1 MSKEEKRAPEVR
13 FEGFHDDWK
22 QRKLTN
28 LVSVIKSYPLSR
40 SVETEKNTGVRYI
53 HYGDIHTKRA
63 DKITSKSN
71 IPNINVGDYKY
82 LEKDD
87 LALADASEDY
97 QGIAMPSVI
106 VEKTPF
112 RIVAGLHTIALR
124 PKTIEPL
131 YLYYLIHSSTFRKYG
146 YKVGTGMKVFGIS
159 KNNILKFE
167 TLFPCIEEQTK
178 ISSLLNKIDDTI
190 ALHQRKLDKLQELK
204 KAALQS
210 LFPQKEETEPKVRFT
225 NFDEPWKHC
234 NLGELVIIRSGFTG
248 DAALNEGKYFL
259 TRIETIA
266 SGEINFERVG
276 YTNNKPDNKYL
287 LTAGDILYSNI
298 NSLSQIGKVA
308 QYQSRQPLYHG
319 INLLRL
325 TAKDVIDSR
334 FLIQALRTNDKKVW
348 AMSHANPAVNQAS
361 INQTELAKQT
371 FVLPNKNEQREIGK
385 FLSDLDDVIT
395 LYHKKLENLHEL
407 KKSFLQ
413 KMFI

>member
-1 MSKEEKRAPEVR
+1 M
-13 FEGFHDDWK
+13 DWK
-22 QRKLTN
+22 QRKLGEISEK
-28 LVSVIKSYPLSR
+28 V
-40 SVETEKNTGVRYI
+40 TEKNKDREFTETLTNSAEYGIVSQSDFFDKKISNSKNIDNYYIVQNNDFIYNPRISNFAPVGPIKRNKLNKIGIMSPLYYVFRTNNIDLTFLEKFFDTSYWHRFMKLNGDTGA
-53 HYGDIHTKRA
+53 RA
-63 DKITSKSN
+63 DRFAIKDSIFKEMP
-71 IPNINVGDYKY
+71 IPCPN
-82 LEKDD
+82 
-87 LALADASEDY
+87 S
-97 QGIAMPSVI
+97 
-106 VEKTPF
+106 
-112 RIVAGLHTIALR
+112 
-124 PKTIEPL
+124 
-131 YLYYLIHSSTFRKYG
+131 
-146 YKVGTGMKVFGIS
+146 
-159 KNNILKFE
+159 
-167 TLFPCIEEQTK
+167 EEQTK
-178 ISSLLNKIDDTI
+178 IGNLLKQIDSTI
-190 ALHQRKLDKLQELK
+190 ALHQRKLDKLQDLK

-210 LFPQKEETEPKVRFT
+210 MFAQKDETEPKVRFT

-259 TRIETIA
+259 THIETIA

-276 YTNNKPDNKYL
+276 YTNSKPDNKYL

-325 TAKDVIDSR
+325 SAKDVIDSR

-371 FVLPNKNEQREIGK
+371 FVLPNKNEQREIGV

>member
-1 MSKEEKRAPEVR
+1 MKAIPT
-13 FEGFHDDWK
+13 WK

-190 ALHQRKLDKLQELK
+190 ALHQEKLSKLQSLK
-204 KAALQS
+204 EAALQS
-210 LFPQKEETEPKVRFT
+210 LFPQKNETEPKVRFA
-225 NFDEPWKHC
+225 NFSSSWKQRK
-234 NLGELVIIRSGFTG
+234 LGELV
-248 DAALNEGKYFL
+248 
-259 TRIETIA
+259 
-266 SGEINFERVG
+266 ERV
-276 YTNNKPDNKYL
+276 TRKNKNLDSTLPLTVSAQDGLVDQNEYFTKTVASRNVSNYYL
-287 LTAGDILYSNI
+287 LKKGEFAYNKSYSNGYPLGAIKRLDKYEKGVLSTLYVVFKPTYVNSDFLAKYYDSTHWYYEVYKHAAEGVRNHGLLNISPSDFFSTELKVPKSYEEQSKIGIFI
-298 NSLSQIGKVA
+298 NKLDNSIALHQ
-308 QYQSRQPLYHG
+308 Q
-319 INLLRL
+319 RL
-325 TAKDVIDSR
+325 EK
-334 FLIQALRTNDKKVW
+334 LQNCKKV
-348 AMSHANPAVNQAS
+348 
-361 INQTELAKQT
+361 
-371 FVLPNKNEQREIGK
+371 
-385 FLSDLDDVIT
+385 
-395 LYHKKLENLHEL
+395 
-407 KKSFLQ
+407 FLQ